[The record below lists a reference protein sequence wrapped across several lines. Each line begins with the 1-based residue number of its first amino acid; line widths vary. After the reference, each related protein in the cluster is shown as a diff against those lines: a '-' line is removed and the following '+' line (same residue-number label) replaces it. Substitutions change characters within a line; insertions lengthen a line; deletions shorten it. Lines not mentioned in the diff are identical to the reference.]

1 MNPIEEQTLTAIELF
16 QVQEQILILQEEIM
30 KLLLREQTLTKILDK
45 EVLHQEIMTLRE
57 ATLIEATMRQE
68 TILQEVT
75 TLQDLQEEII
85 TAEEVSPVDEVAV
98 DEEDNL

>member
-1 MNPIEEQTLTAIELF
+1 
-16 QVQEQILILQEEIM
+16 M
-30 KLLLREQTLTKILDK
+30 KLLLRELTPTKILDK

-68 TILQEVT
+68 AILQEVT
-75 TLQDLQEEII
+75 TLQDLREEII